1 MRTPILYIFFT
12 IFLLKINAQSKF
24 QFQKINPKMNSLTF
38 ERIESDDIETQQ
50 MVELLKKINSEG
62 NPQMYYHWNKKLAE
76 YYKKK
81 LSQSPKKDNF
91 KIWLNFCHQL
101 LLSGENQLCIDEIE
115 KKIKKDKLSYNT
127 LLLVALPVMEILG
140 LAYLRLGEQVNCT
153 NNHNEFSCI
162 LPLVEKGQHD
172 SKVGSRKAIEIFS
185 RIHRMYPNQNYKWL
199 LNLAHMTLGDY
210 PENVPKDYLI
220 DYYKNI
226 KDKSI
231 TPFREIASKL
241 GIDVNGLSGGVSLE
255 DFNNDG
261 RIDIFTTSYGMEDQC
276 KLFFNTGYGF
286 EDVTMKAGLNGIVSG
301 LNCLHADYNNDG
313 YVDILILRGAWL
325 GTSGN
330 HPNSLLRNNGDGTFS
345 DVSKSSGILS
355 FYPTQTASWA
365 DVNNDGYLD
374 LFIGNE
380 SKPNQH
386 NPCELFINQ
395 GNGKFLEQ
403 SKKYNLD
410 QINGFVKGVAF
421 GDINNDQWPDLFVS
435 VLGGK
440 NFLFKNEFGTFND
453 ISKNAGIEAPY
464 YSFPCWIWDVNNDGY
479 NDIFVASYDSRNLIN
494 LATDFLREIEGKNVD
509 SEKSKLFINNGDE
522 TFTESSVDFNIHISM
537 YAMGSN
543 FGDIDNDGWLDFY
556 IGNGSP
562 ELTSTIPNR
571 MFRNLDGN
579 KFEEVTLAGRFGH
592 IQKGH
597 GVGFADLDN
606 DGDQDIYAVMGGA
619 YEGDTYPNVCFEN
632 PSSKNNWVVLKL
644 IGESSN
650 RSAIGS
656 FIKIE
661 LDNGRKIYRTINTGG
676 SFGSSSLQSEIGL
689 GNCKSIKKISIN
701 WPSGKIQV
709 FTNLEPN
716 KKYEIFENNN
726 NPYQSQFN
734 KLLFAKNFNHSHH

>member
-1 MRTPILYIFFT
+1 MAL
-12 IFLLKINAQSKF
+12 
-24 QFQKINPKMNSLTF
+24 
-38 ERIESDDIETQQ
+38 EST
-50 MVELLKKINSEG
+50 S
-62 NPQMYYHWNKKLAE
+62 
-76 YYKKK
+76 
-81 LSQSPKKDNF
+81 
-91 KIWLNFCHQL
+91 
-101 LLSGENQLCIDEIE
+101 
-115 KKIKKDKLSYNT
+115 
-127 LLLVALPVMEILG
+127 
-140 LAYLRLGEQVNCT
+140 
-153 NNHNEFSCI
+153 
-162 LPLVEKGQHD
+162 
-172 SKVGSRKAIEIFS
+172 
-185 RIHRMYPNQNYKWL
+185 HR
-199 LNLAHMTLGDY
+199 
-210 PENVPKDYLI
+210 
-220 DYYKNI
+220 
-226 KDKSI
+226 
-231 TPFREIASKL
+231 
-241 GIDVNGLSGGVSLE
+241 
-255 DFNNDG
+255 
-261 RIDIFTTSYGMEDQC
+261 
-276 KLFFNTGYGF
+276 
-286 EDVTMKAGLNGIVSG
+286 
-301 LNCLHADYNNDG
+301 
-313 YVDILILRGAWL
+313 
-325 GTSGN
+325 
-330 HPNSLLRNNGDGTFS
+330 DGTFS

-365 DVNNDGYLD
+365 DVNRDGYLD

-380 SKPNQH
+380 SKPNQYNH
-386 NPCELFINQ
+386 CELFINQ

-421 GDINNDQWPDLFVS
+421 GDINSDQWPDLFVS

-479 NDIFVASYDSRNLIN
+479 NDIFVASYDSRNLLN
-494 LATDFLREIEGKNVD
+494 LATDFSREIEGKSVE

-522 TFTESSVDFNIHISM
+522 TFKESSVDFNIDISM

-632 PSSKNNWVVLKL
+632 PSSKNNWVVFKL

-650 RSAIGS
+650 QSAIGS
-656 FIKIE
+656 FLKIE

-689 GNCKSIKKISIN
+689 GKCKLIKKVSIN

-709 FTNLEPN
+709 FTDLEPN
-716 KKYEIFENNN
+716 KKYKIFENKNKL
-726 NPYQSQFN
+726 YQTPFN
-734 KLLFAKNFNHSHH
+734 KLLLGENFDHSHHQNHK